1 MRTASKTNSMALE
14 GDAKHLLS
22 DVISSVGVAFGLYL
36 GKILGLPLAD
46 PVMAMI
52 VALLVLRMG
61 VGLVLKAGGGLMDES
76 CKDAEEDIRRIMD
89 RHKTSFVDYHNL
101 RTRKS
106 GDRVFAELHL
116 SLDGTLSV
124 QEAHDF
130 TDHLEGNIRDELSN
144 VTLTIHIEP
153 EKNGGD

>member
-1 MRTASKTNSMALE
+1 
-14 GDAKHLLS
+14 
-22 DVISSVGVAFGLYL
+22 
-36 GKILGLPLAD
+36 
-46 PVMAMI
+46 MAMI

-61 VGLVLKAGGGLMDES
+61 IGLVLKAGNGLMDES
-76 CKDAEEDIRRIMD
+76 CKDAETEIRRIMD
-89 RHKTSFVDYHNL
+89 RHQTSFVDYHDL

-106 GDRVFAELHL
+106 GEKVFAELHL

-130 TDHLEGNIRDELSN
+130 ADHLEENIREELPN

-153 EKNGGD
+153 ENNRRD